1 MTEKPFAAC
10 PYCGS
15 ELTEGKLYFEGIS
28 GLGNAPSYV
37 WGAFEDGNEKSV
49 KTTLFGRKIKQQE
62 KVSEKAMFAAKC
74 PQCELYFA
82 VMGKYRK

>member
-1 MTEKPFAAC
+1 MTETPFSTC

-28 GLGNAPSYV
+28 GLGNAPAYI
-37 WGAFEDGNEKSV
+37 WGVFEDGNEKNV
-49 KTTLFGRKIKQQE
+49 KTTLFGRKIKPKE

-74 PQCELYFA
+74 DLCGKYFA
-82 VMGKYRK
+82 VMRKGK